1 MRRLSMKVLVQRV
14 KKAEVI
20 VDNQSIGAISQ
31 GLLAF
36 IGIEKHDDQH
46 LVDKMLNKLLNY
58 RIFPD
63 NSGKMNLSV
72 SDIQGGILAVSQ
84 FTIAA
89 DTQKGLRPS
98 FSSAATP
105 EHALTLYNYFIEQ
118 LSSRHTSVATG
129 QFAADMQVS
138 LVNDGPVT
146 FMLEVHH

>member
-1 MRRLSMKVLVQRV
+1 MKVLIQRV
-14 KKAEVI
+14 KKAEVT

-36 IGIEKHDDQH
+36 IGIEKSDDRH
-46 LVDKMLNKLLNY
+46 LLDKMLNKLLNY
-58 RIFPD
+58 RVFTD
-63 NSGKMNLSV
+63 NNGKMNLSV

-105 EHALTLYNYFIEQ
+105 EHALALYNYFIEQ
-118 LSSRHTSVATG
+118 LSLRHTPVATG

-146 FMLEVHH
+146 FMLEVCH

>member
-1 MRRLSMKVLVQRV
+1 MRRLSMKVLIQRV
-14 KKAEVI
+14 KKAEVT

-46 LVDKMLNKLLNY
+46 LLDKMLNKLLNY

-63 NSGKMNLSV
+63 DHGKMNLSV

-105 EHALTLYNYFIEQ
+105 EHALALYTYFIEQ
-118 LSSRHTSVATG
+118 LSLRHTSVATG